1 MGNIDVAEQ
10 SIQKILDATGVIS
23 DNITHLSATGEE
35 VYRHT
40 LCAIYILCSFIF
52 VLQRIEVFFFYHN
65 RYRSCG
71 SESPER

>member
-35 VYRHT
+35 VAASSTEGLRT
-40 LCAIYILCSFIF
+40 ADITVRRCPIVKKCWKIFIYW
-52 VLQRIEVFFFYHN
+52 QRI
-65 RYRSCG
+65 
-71 SESPER
+71 

>member
-35 VYRHT
+35 GSSFFHRGSPHGRHYSGEDVQ
-40 LCAIYILCSFIF
+40 L
-52 VLQRIEVFFFYHN
+52 
-65 RYRSCG
+65 
-71 SESPER
+71 